1 VASTAEVDLVIS
13 TADALPELERDLNAI
28 IRTAENGAPELNVE
42 AALAVGESLSNI
54 AEELEGVIQSA
65 ESGASDVEVEAA
77 LDAQRS
83 LSHIQGQLE
92 SIIRRAEAG
101 DDIDLQAELDQ
112 VGSLT
117 QVSNQLRALVHQ
129 VEARA
134 PDIEIE
140 VEVDP
145 DGRGVAST
153 VGLGR
158 ALRTLIGPGTR
169 VAGVFAGIAATTSS
183 LLPLLAGI
191 ATTVEA
197 IAPAAAVAATGMAA
211 LALAGGTLALA
222 FNGVGE
228 AISTAFD
235 PEASPED
242 LAKAMENLAPS
253 AREFV
258 VELQS
263 MRDGFK
269 ELQQEIQGTFFT
281 GFADALDE
289 LGQTVLPVV
298 ADAVRTTAGTLNGM
312 ALSAAAAAV
321 NLAQNGTLG
330 RALASANAGL
340 LNLRDAPAAVIT
352 ALGQLGAA
360 AGPAFERITAAAAR
374 AGAGISERLT
384 EAFEDGRLEAAI
396 DSAIDTI
403 AQLGTIAGNVFGGL
417 GNIMDAVSDQGG
429 GLFTSLEK
437 VTQAFEDATA
447 SQGFQQ
453 ALTALLAVGGTLID
467 TVLPLISQ
475 ALQVLGPVLTALAPP
490 VQILVRS
497 LGDGLSKI
505 LVALEPVLVSV
516 ANAFGQLV
524 LLVTPF
530 ISLAATLI
538 SAILPALVPLFDGLG
553 QAFNAMIPFVEQ
565 LVTNIAAQL
574 LPVLTTLATTVL
586 PQLIPPF
593 VELATRLFPILTE
606 ALVALAPGLAQIGEA
621 FAQLLVELTPVLVEL
636 ANLTIQ
642 IVDDLMPVVQPLID
656 VLLRLVNLAL
666 KVLAAQITGLVIPTI
681 RILVDLLQG
690 DFRGAWEGAQNL
702 VKNVTDKI
710 VQTLGNLGNQA
721 REKLLQLVQT
731 AIAAFTD
738 LNNRA
743 GAKVRELPGIVLN
756 ALGNLGNLLTSA
768 GADIVRGLINGLT
781 SKLGE
786 LRSAASKIADT
797 VSGTVGKLL
806 DINSPSRV
814 MRDQGNDTMDGYVL
828 GIADRIPDLRRQ
840 LQGVAS
846 LAPSFALPGGQTLKL
861 PQLGQQAP
869 TVQVFIGNEQ
879 LNSHFDTRIAQNNQA
894 RDRLAFQG
902 VRR

>member
-1 VASTAEVDLVIS
+1 MASTAEVDLVIS

-54 AEELEGVIQSA
+54 AEELDGVIRSA
-65 ESGASDVEVEAA
+65 ETGASDIELESA

-83 LSHIQGQLE
+83 LAHIQGQLE
-92 SIIRRAEAG
+92 ALVQRAENG
-101 DDIDLQAELDQ
+101 EEINLQAELDQ
-112 VGSLT
+112 IGSLT
-117 QVSNQLRALVHQ
+117 GVSNQLRMLVHE

-140 VEVDP
+140 VEIDRE
-145 DGRGVAST
+145 GRGGAGLSRLANLASGALPSIAKLG
-153 VGLGR
+153 VGFLGLST
-158 ALRTLIGPGTR
+158 AL
-169 VAGVFAGIAATTSS
+169 AGA
-183 LLPLLAGI
+183 LPLIAGLS
-191 ATTVEA
+191 AAVA
-197 IAPAAAVAATGMAA
+197 NIAPAAGVAVTGMLAVQLVAGTLKLAMSGVEEAVA
-211 LALAGGTLALA
+211 
-222 FNGVGE
+222 
-228 AISTAFD
+228 TAFD
-235 PEASPED
+235 PDAKPKE
-242 LAKAMENLAPS
+242 LAEAMEKLSPA

-258 VELQS
+258 TELRD
-263 MRDGFK
+263 MRGAFK
-269 ELQQEIQGTFFT
+269 ELQQDVQENFFKGLDDTLVALKEDVLPQVGGALRAVAEELSSMASGAGDAAAQLGRDGTLGVALEGATNGIANLVDLPAQVVT
-281 GFADALDE
+281 G
-289 LGQTVLPVV
+289 LGQI
-298 ADAVRTTAGTLNGM
+298 
-312 ALSAAAAAV
+312 AAAAA
-321 NLAQNGTLG
+321 
-330 RALASANAGL
+330 
-340 LNLRDAPAAVIT
+340 
-352 ALGQLGAA
+352 
-360 AGPAFERITAAAAR
+360 PAFEGLTSGVAKVATSV
-374 AGAGISERLT
+374 SEKLGK
-384 EAFEDGRLEAAI
+384 AFESGALREAI

-403 AQLGTIAGNVFGGL
+403 AQLGRVAGNVFGAL
-417 GNIMDAVSDQGG
+417 GNILGAVTDQGG
-429 GLFTSLEK
+429 SLFGTLEK

-453 ALTALLAVGGTLID
+453 ALTALLAVGGTLVD

-475 ALQVLGPVLTALAPP
+475 ALQVLGPVFMALAAP

-553 QAFNAMIPFVEQ
+553 QAFNAMIPLVEQ
-565 LVTNIAAQL
+565 LVTNVAAQL

-606 ALVALAPGLAQIGEA
+606 VLIALAPGLAQIGEA
-621 FAQLLVELTPVLVEL
+621 FAQLLVELTPLLVEL

-642 IVDDLMPVVQPLID
+642 IVDDLMPVIQPLITII
-656 VLLRLVNLAL
+656 LALVNLAL

-690 DFRGAWEGAQNL
+690 DFRGAWEGAKTL
-702 VKNVTDKI
+702 VINVGQKINEVITGMVNAVVDKLRDLTNRGVEALKDWVDRS
-710 VQTLGNLGNQA
+710 VQRA
-721 REKLLQLVQT
+721 R
-731 AIAAFTD
+731 D
-738 LNNRA
+738 
-743 GAKVRELPGIVLN
+743 LPGKVKD
-756 ALGNLGNLLTSA
+756 AVGDLGGLLVSA
-768 GADIVRGLINGLT
+768 GADIVRGLINGLE
-781 SKLGE
+781 SQLGR
-786 LRSAASKIADT
+786 LRDMASKVAST
-797 VSGTVGKLL
+797 VSGSVKGLL
-806 DINSPSRV
+806 GIQSPSRV
-814 MRDQGNDTMDGYVL
+814 MMEVGNDTMEGFRL
-828 GIADRIPDLRRQ
+828 GIAAKIPDLRRE